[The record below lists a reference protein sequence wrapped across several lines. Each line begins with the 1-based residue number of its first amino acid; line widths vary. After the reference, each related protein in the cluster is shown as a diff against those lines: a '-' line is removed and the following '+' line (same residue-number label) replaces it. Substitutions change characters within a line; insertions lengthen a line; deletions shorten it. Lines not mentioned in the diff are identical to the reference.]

1 MQPVD
6 AKSLFRPEVFEARS
20 QGWLGGISLAQP
32 LHWRVL
38 AGAAL
43 ALAAAALGL
52 LAFGSYAPH
61 TRVPG
66 SLVAPA
72 ATAMPLQAELRV
84 PARTAAALEPGDAIL
99 LRLQDFPYQRFGHV
113 AGRVAGI
120 SAHPLPVPGSAG
132 GNGAYQVLVDL
143 ERQAIVADGKPVPL
157 QPGMRLQADLR
168 GERRRLYQWVLAPLL
183 P

>member
-1 MQPVD
+1 MQPRD

-43 ALAAAALGL
+43 ALALAALGL

-61 TRVPG
+61 TRVAG
-66 SLVAPA
+66 VLVAPRGS
-72 ATAMPLQAELRV
+72 ATGLQAELRV
-84 PARTAAALEPGDAIL
+84 PARAAAALAPGDAIL
-99 LRLQDFPYQRFGHV
+99 LRLHDFPYQRFGHLP
-113 AGRVAGI
+113 GRVAGI
-120 SAHPLPVPGSAG
+120 SSRPAAPGARSG
-132 GNGAYQVLVDL
+132 GGTYRLLVDL
-143 ERQAIVADGKPVPL
+143 QHQTITANGESLPL
-157 QPGMRLQADLR
+157 QAGMRLQADLR
-168 GERRRLYQWVLAPLL
+168 GERKRLYQWVLAPLL